1 MNTYKHL
8 FWISQACRKNN
19 IFLELEYGSFEIHFS
34 LCTATEN
41 DTRNTGQTFMKRYV
55 WYKQGNSIGILRNS
69 LGKFVFDLGKK
80 CTRSI

>member
-8 FWISQACRKNN
+8 FWISQACQKNN
-19 IFLELEYGSFEIHFS
+19 IFLEFEYGSFEIHFS

-55 WYKQGNSIGILRNS
+55 VGTNKVIQL
-69 LGKFVFDLGKK
+69 VF
-80 CTRSI
+80 